1 MRTNELHATAKQ
13 VGRSSGRSSVAAAAY
28 RSASLMVD
36 ERTGLVH
43 DYTKKSGVEYSR
55 VYTPYN
61 APEDLRDRATL
72 WNAVEQKENRRN
84 STTAHELEIAFPHEF
99 NALQRR
105 EAGDAIS
112 RELMNRYNCAVDIA
126 YHHPNREGDQR
137 NFHAHILFT
146 TRGFDE
152 GSKDGWSKNKFR
164 DLAADKITID
174 GENTTRGKEEVK
186 SLRAFTAGQMNRIS
200 ERDNLGVKTEH
211 LSFEARGIDKEP
223 TKKMGWLATRLER
236 QGEKTERGDLNRA
249 IKASNDNMGNTTMQL
264 KDQKQQLLLEQKR
277 ALLSLELEREGEDG
291 EGSGTWQATLASFGE
306 KKSFPFHQKRVEQA
320 QDELAKAKEQL
331 ASMSVI
337 DKMVGKKAAFE
348 AEIQAKEQ
356 NMKEAQNSLEEI
368 KRTQI
373 DEKELKIQ
381 LEEIENARAVTAVRT
396 AQYKQEQGEAA
407 ALQAQLENRT
417 NIEKIIGAITGK
429 TKEQNARLEELQ
441 VNIKTYEAD
450 KRLEEIK
457 QQQID
462 RARQAEETKQREQ
475 SRSNDNRVEP
485 EQDKTKEQS
494 AEEAKQKYLADMA
507 SQREEKAK
515 QEALAKGYDYQ
526 PMAERAE
533 NDMSLSDDVRKDA
546 YLERM
551 TKQREQEA
559 AHKEKEREAEKLEY
573 ESRPENNP
581 ELSTQE
587 RQQAYLDRMSS
598 EREEKRQSPEIDRG
612 DRGQE

>member
-28 RSASLMVD
+28 RSATLMVD

-72 WNAVEQKENRRN
+72 WNAVEKKENRRN

-126 YHHPNREGDQR
+126 YHQPNARGDQR

-152 GSKDGWSKNKFR
+152 GSSDGWSKNKFR

-186 SLRAFTAGQMNRIS
+186 SLRAFTAQEMNRIA

-223 TKKMGWLATRLER
+223 TKKMGWLATKLER
-236 QGEKTERGDLNRA
+236 QGEKTERGDLNRS

-264 KDQKQQLLLEQKR
+264 QDQKQQLLLEQKR
-277 ALLSLELEREGEDG
+277 ALLALELEREDEDG

-320 QDELAKAKEQL
+320 QDELVKAKEQL

-337 DKMVGKKAAFE
+337 DRMVGKKAAFE
-348 AEIQAKEQ
+348 AEIQAKEH
-356 NMKEAQNSLEEI
+356 NLKEAQDSLEEI
-368 KRTQI
+368 KRTQR
-373 DEKELKIQ
+373 DEKELVTQ
-381 LEEIENARAVTAVRT
+381 LEEIENARAVTAVRS

-429 TKEQNARLEELQ
+429 TKEQNARLEELKG
-441 VNIKTYEAD
+441 NIRTYEAD

-462 RARQAEETKQREQ
+462 RVRQAEEAKQRDQ
-475 SRSNDNRVEP
+475 SRSNDNKADIEARKQQYLKDVAKER
-485 EQDKTKEQS
+485 EDKSKAQTQ
-494 AEEAKQKYLADMA
+494 KQY
-507 SQREEKAK
+507 REEKPA
-515 QEALAKGYDYQ
+515 QNL
-526 PMAERAE
+526 PE
-533 NDMSLSDDVRKDA
+533 NDTSLSLDVRK
-546 YLERM
+546 
-551 TKQREQEA
+551 
-559 AHKEKEREAEKLEY
+559 
-573 ESRPENNP
+573 
-581 ELSTQE
+581 
-587 RQQAYLDRMSS
+587 QAYLDRMQK
-598 EREEKRQSPEIDRG
+598 EREKDAEQKDKEQETEKQSYEDLPENDKSLSKEERKEAYIERTKQEIDINPDDG
-612 DRGQE
+612 KDRGRE

>member
-28 RSASLMVD
+28 RSATLIVD

-61 APEDLRDRATL
+61 APEDLRDRANL

-99 NALQRR
+99 NELQRR

-137 NFHAHILFT
+137 NFHSHILFT

-186 SLRAFTAGQMNRIS
+186 SLRAFTATQMNRIS

-211 LSFEARGIDKEP
+211 LSFEARGIEKQP
-223 TKKMGWLATRLER
+223 TKKMGWLATKLER

-249 IKASNDNMGNTTMQL
+249 IKASNDNMGSTTIQL

-277 ALLSLELEREGEDG
+277 ALLALEIERDEDG
-291 EGSGTWQATLASFGE
+291 EGSGTWQATVASFGKE
-306 KKSFPFHQKRVEQA
+306 KSFPFHQKRVEQA
-320 QDELAKAKEQL
+320 QDELGKAKEQL

-337 DKMVGKKAAFE
+337 DRMVGKKAAFE
-348 AEIQAKEQ
+348 AQIQTKEDNLQ
-356 NMKEAQNSLEEI
+356 EAQQQLEDI
-368 KRTQI
+368 KRKDTTQL
-373 DEKELKIQ
+373 KEVEHIKS
-381 LEEIENARAVTAVRT
+381 VTAVRT

-407 ALQAQLENRT
+407 ALQAQLENRN
-417 NIEKIIGAITGK
+417 NIERIIDAVTGK
-429 TKEQNARLEELQ
+429 SREQKQRIEEL
-441 VNIKTYEAD
+441 NSSIKTYEAD
-450 KRLEEIK
+450 KRLDEIK
-457 QQQID
+457 QQQVD
-462 RARQAEETKQREQ
+462 RLREAEEKRQRDQ
-475 SRSNDNRVEP
+475 SRSNDNKVENTK
-485 EQDKTKEQS
+485 DKLTEHD
-494 AEEAKQKYLADMA
+494 KQKYMADMA
-507 SQREEKAK
+507 AQREEKAK
-515 QEALAKGYDYQ
+515 AEALKKGYDYQ
-526 PMAERAE
+526 PMSERKE
-533 NDMSLSDDVRKDA
+533 NDMSLSDEERTEA

-559 AHKEKEREAEKLEY
+559 AHKEKELEAERQKY
-573 ESRPENNP
+573 ESLPENDKS
-581 ELSTQE
+581 LSAEE
-587 RQQAYLDRMSS
+587 RKAAYLERMSS
-598 EREEKRQSPEIDRG
+598 EREIQPQSPEIDKG
-612 DRGQE
+612 DRGRGD

>member
-28 RSASLMVD
+28 RSATLMVD

-61 APEDLRDRATL
+61 APEDLRDRANL

-126 YHHPNREGDQR
+126 YHQPNREGDQR

-186 SLRAFTAGQMNRIS
+186 SLRAFTAQEMNRIA

-223 TKKMGWLATRLER
+223 TKKMGWLATKLER

-249 IKASNDNMGNTTMQL
+249 IKASNDNMGSTTMQL

-277 ALLSLELEREGEDG
+277 ALLALEIEREDEDG
-291 EGSGTWQATLASFGE
+291 EGSGTWQATLASFGD

-337 DKMVGKKAAFE
+337 DRMVGKKAAYE
-348 AEIQAKEQ
+348 AEIQAKETSL
-356 NMKEAQNSLEEI
+356 KEAQDSLEEI
-368 KRTQI
+368 KT
-373 DEKELKIQ
+373 DKKALAAQ

-441 VNIKTYEAD
+441 GNIRTYEAD

-462 RARQAEETKQREQ
+462 RMRQAEETKQRDQ
-475 SRSNDNRVEP
+475 SRSNDNKADIEARKQQYLKDAAKERDSKGKSQTQK
-485 EQDKTKEQS
+485 QDREDTP
-494 AEEAKQKYLADMA
+494 AKNL
-507 SQREEKAK
+507 
-515 QEALAKGYDYQ
+515 
-526 PMAERAE
+526 AE
-533 NDMSLSDDVRKDA
+533 NDTSLSLDVRK
-546 YLERM
+546 
-551 TKQREQEA
+551 
-559 AHKEKEREAEKLEY
+559 
-573 ESRPENNP
+573 
-581 ELSTQE
+581 
-587 RQQAYLDRMSS
+587 QAYLDRMQK
-598 EREEKRQSPEIDRG
+598 EREREATGQEQEQKSEKQSYEELPENDKSLSKEERKEAYIERAQKEREQSPDEGKDRG
-612 DRGQE
+612 RE